1 MARALILLVV
11 VMLVSPLASSLGLQ
25 VAHAE
30 RPDKRPAP
38 PEPQPR
44 PDPQV
49 DAKTIEGFL
58 ERGQKL
64 YDDAEYAAAIQTLTP
79 VTRDARATRAQR
91 LRALELI
98 ALSQFIRNDQGAAR
112 ATFERILDIDPGYQL
127 RDTSGSP
134 KIRAFFEELK
144 RQIIPGYA
152 DAGADLEHAAP
163 TSGTAGRTLEIEARA
178 TRGGERVFELVIA
191 TRRRGELAYEFVT
204 ALPRGDARWRARL
217 TPDAAQKPYIL
228 EYYVEARDAGGA
240 AIARI
245 AAPDSPLDIALSAGG
260 IDPPKRAWYARW
272 YVVAGVAVVAAGVT
286 GLVIGTSGGP
296 DNGSLPPGS
305 VTVSP

>member
-1 MARALILLVV
+1 MARALIILLLVF
-11 VMLVSPLASSLGLQ
+11 GG
-25 VAHAE
+25 VARAG
-30 RPDKRPAP
+30 
-38 PEPQPR
+38 EPVG
-44 PDPQV
+44 PQ
-49 DAKTIEGFL
+49 AIETFL
-58 ERGQKL
+58 ERGKKL

-98 ALSQFIRNDQGAAR
+98 ALSQFIRNDEGAAR

-144 RQIIPGYA
+144 KQIIPGYA
-152 DAGADLEHAAP
+152 NADADLEHAAP
-163 TSGTAGRTLEIEARA
+163 TAGTAGRSLEIEARA
-178 TRGGERVFELVIA
+178 TRGGERVFEIVVA
-191 TRRRGELAYEFVT
+191 TRRRGELAYKIVS
-204 ALPRGDARWRARL
+204 ALPRGDARWRARI
-217 TPDAAQKPYIL
+217 TPEPAQKPYVL
-228 EYYVEARDAGGA
+228 EYYIEARDAGGA

-260 IDPPKRAWYARW
+260 IDTTKRAWYSRW
-272 YVVAGVAVVAAGVT
+272 YVYAGVAVVAAGVT
-286 GLVIGTSGGP
+286 GLIVATSSGP
-296 DNGSLPPGS
+296 DTGSLPPGS

>member
-1 MARALILLVV
+1 MARALVILL
-11 VMLVSPLASSLGLQ
+11 LLFGI
-25 VAHAE
+25 AHADQ
-30 RPDKRPAP
+30 PVG
-38 PEPQPR
+38 PQ
-44 PDPQV
+44 
-49 DAKTIEGFL
+49 AIETYL
-58 ERGQKL
+58 ERGKKL

-98 ALSQFIRNDQGAAR
+98 ALSQFIRNDEGAAR

-144 RQIIPGYA
+144 KQIIPGYA
-152 DAGADLEHAAP
+152 NADADIEHAAP
-163 TSGTAGRTLEIEARA
+163 TAGTAGRSLEIEARA
-178 TRGGERVFELVIA
+178 TRGGERVFEIVVA
-191 TRRRGELAYEFVT
+191 TRRRGELAYKLVT
-204 ALPRGDARWRARL
+204 ALPRGDARWRARI
-217 TPDAAQKPYIL
+217 TPEPAQKPYVL
-228 EYYVEARDAGGA
+228 EYYIEARDAGGA

-245 AAPDSPLDIALSAGG
+245 AAPDSPLDIALAAGG
-260 IDPPKRAWYARW
+260 TESSKRAWYSRW

-286 GLVIGTSGGP
+286 GLVVATSGGP
-296 DNGSLPPGS
+296 DSGTLPPGS

>member
-1 MARALILLVV
+1 MARALIVL
-11 VMLVSPLASSLGLQ
+11 MLVLGL
-25 VAHAE
+25 APMHAARADE
-30 RPDKRPAP
+30 AVG
-38 PEPQPR
+38 PQ
-44 PDPQV
+44 
-49 DAKTIEGFL
+49 AIETFL
-58 ERGQKL
+58 ARGQKL
-64 YDDAEYAAAIQTLTP
+64 YDDAEYGAAIQTLTP

-152 DAGADLEHAAP
+152 NADADLEHAAP
-163 TSGTAGRTLEIEARA
+163 TAGTAGRSLEIEARA
-178 TRGGERVFELVIA
+178 TRGGERVFELVVA
-191 TRRRGELAYEFVT
+191 TRRRGELAYKVTT
-204 ALPRGDARWRARL
+204 ALPRGDARWRARI
-217 TPDAAQKPYIL
+217 TPEPATKPYVL
-228 EYYVEARDAGGA
+228 EYYLEARDAGGA

-245 AAPDSPLDIALSAGG
+245 AGPDAPLDIALSAGG
-260 IDPPKRAWYARW
+260 ADAPARRAWYARW

-286 GLVIGTSGGP
+286 GLVVATSGGP
-296 DNGSLPPGS
+296 DTGTLPPGS